1 MMRTPT
7 CRRCSCLRTVAGF
20 TLIELLVVVAII
32 GILMAAG
39 MPGLRT
45 LMDNQKMKSATF
57 DLVTTVMQARSE
69 AIKYGGTA
77 GAAISIVPSSASPTG
92 TAATAALKFSNG
104 WCIVFTSSSTCD
116 ITSAS
121 PGGDVMRVN
130 APVANVAYTVHTCT
144 TTAPATCVIT
154 FGRNG
159 RLTSGS
165 PVKIEVT
172 NDDPPGSLPRCVTI
186 DAAGNTS
193 TKVGVC
199 T

>member
-1 MMRTPT
+1 MTRTLT
-7 CRRCSCLRTVAGF
+7 CRCCRPRTDGGF
-20 TLIELLVVVAII
+20 TLVELLVVVAII
-32 GILMAAG
+32 GILMAVG

-57 DLVTTVMQARSE
+57 DVVTTVMQARSE
-69 AIKYGGTA
+69 AVKYGATA
-77 GAAISIVPSSASPTG
+77 GASISIVASSGSAAG
-92 TAATAALKFSNG
+92 TAKFTNG

-116 ITSAS
+116 INSAS

-130 APVANVAYTVHTCT
+130 AAVANVVYTVHTCT

-159 RLTSGS
+159 RLTSGN

-172 NDDPPGSLPRCVTI
+172 NDAPPGSLPRCVTI
-186 DAAGNTS
+186 DAAGNAS

>member
-1 MMRTPT
+1 MTRALT
-7 CRRCSCLRTVAGF
+7 CHCCCKRTVAGF

-32 GILMAAG
+32 GILMAVG

-69 AIKYGGTA
+69 AVKYGATA
-77 GAAISIVPSSASPTG
+77 GASVSIAASSGSAAG
-92 TAATAALKFSNG
+92 TSKYTNG
-104 WCIVFTSSSTCD
+104 WCIVFS
-116 ITSAS
+116 SAS
-121 PGGDVMRVN
+121 AWDISAPGGDVMRVN
-130 APVANVAYTVHTCT
+130 APVANVVYTVHTCT

-159 RLTSGS
+159 RLTSGL
-165 PVKIEVT
+165 PVKIEVA

-186 DAAGNTS
+186 DAAGNAS